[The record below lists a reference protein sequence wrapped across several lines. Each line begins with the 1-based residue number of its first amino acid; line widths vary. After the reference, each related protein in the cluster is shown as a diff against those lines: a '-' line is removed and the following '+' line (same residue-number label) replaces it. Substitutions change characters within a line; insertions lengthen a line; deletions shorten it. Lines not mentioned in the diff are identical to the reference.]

1 MRRENQI
8 LSKVRP
14 YAVQFCRVWCLVNLE
29 SFCNPSMDKVWYSF
43 LHFG

>member
-14 YAVQFCRVWCLVNLE
+14 YAVQVCRVWCLVNVE
-29 SFCNPSMDKVWYSF
+29 SFCNPSLDKVWYSF